1 MGSFAFVSFEF
12 GIVTDRQ
19 HRFPAVGILINGA
32 AAVTDGR
39 IVMEFGIVADG
50 AGCALIV
57 ISAALHGG
65 SVADKRHVVADYGRA
80 GGVNGRNGTADGT
93 GIAVENDAVGNGQ
106 FSRIEDCAALEFTVV
121 ICRHFGIDGFFFPR
135 RNDQSFRAGVGNRKS
150 CSNQRCCKQKSVFH
164 ISVP

>member
-19 HRFPAVGILINGA
+19 HSFPAVGILINGA

-57 ISAALHGG
+57 ISAPCMAEVLPIKDTLSPITAAPDASTVETAPPTEPALPLKTTP
-65 SVADKRHVVADYGRA
+65 SA
-80 GGVNGRNGTADGT
+80 
-93 GIAVENDAVGNGQ
+93 
-106 FSRIEDCAALEFTVV
+106 TVS
-121 ICRHFGIDGFFFPR
+121 FP
-135 RNDQSFRAGVGNRKS
+135 N
-150 CSNQRCCKQKSVFH
+150 
-164 ISVP
+164 

>member
-19 HRFPAVGILINGA
+19 HSFPAVGILINGA

-80 GGVNGRNGTADGT
+80 GRINGTADGT

-135 RNDQSFRAGVGNRKS
+135 RNDQSFRAGIGNRKS